1 MTQVK
6 YVEYFD
12 LECRGAIEQAQAEP
26 VQGTLLVGT
35 ASALSFEDN
44 VTSYG
49 EDATSIFPAF
59 HNGERAWLRR
69 DTWQPAY
76 GYSASGTQESILSFE
91 DGVKIFL
98 KRGVFEFPLP
108 VPAPV
113 AEA

>member
-1 MTQVK
+1 MTQVQ
-6 YVEYFD
+6 YVEYRD
-12 LECRGAIEQAQAEP
+12 LECRGSIDPAQPEP
-26 VQGTLLVGT
+26 VEGTLLVGT
-35 ASALSFEDN
+35 TSVLSFEDN
-44 VTSYG
+44 VTQYG
-49 EDATSIFPAF
+49 ENASSIFPAF

-108 VPAPV
+108 TSASIV
-113 AEA
+113 E